1 MTIAQAAEATGLTVH
16 TLRYYERIGLLD
28 AIGRGDNRHRRFC
41 QDDLNWIAFLQKLK
55 STGLPLR
62 AMLQYAQLRRQG
74 NTLESVSQ
82 RRALLQSHTLT
93 VEAALAELQ
102 DNLVVLQ
109 QKIALYGELERQAA
123 VDQYQAPAANR

>member
-28 AIGRGDNRHRRFC
+28 PVGRGANRHRRFC
-41 QDDLNWIAFLQKLK
+41 QEDLNWIAFLQKLK

-62 AMLQYAQLRRQG
+62 AMLHYARLRRQG
-74 NTLESVSQ
+74 NGIDSLGQ
-82 RRALLQSHTLT
+82 RRALLQAHTLAVQAT
-93 VEAALAELQ
+93 LTELQ
-102 DNLVVLQ
+102 GNLLVLQ

-123 VDQYQAPAANR
+123 VDQYMAHTAPQ

>member
-1 MTIAQAAEATGLTVH
+1 MTIAQAAQATGLTVH

-62 AMLQYAQLRRQG
+62 AMLHYARLRRQG
-74 NTLESVSQ
+74 NTMESVSQ
-82 RRALLQSHTLT
+82 RRALLQSHTAT
-93 VEAALAELQ
+93 VEATLAELQ
-102 DNLVVLQ
+102 GNLLILQ

-123 VDQYQAPAANR
+123 VDQYQARAANA

>member
-28 AIGRGDNRHRRFC
+28 PVGRGDNHHRRFGP
-41 QDDLNWIAFLQKLK
+41 DDLNWIAFLQKLK

-62 AMLQYAQLRRQG
+62 AMLHYAQLRRRG
-74 NTLESVSQ
+74 NTVESVSQ
-82 RRALLQSHTLT
+82 RKALLQAHTLA
-93 VEAALAELQ
+93 VEATLAELQ
-102 DNLVVLQ
+102 GNLQVLQ

-123 VDQYQAPAANR
+123 VDQCTAVAATP

>member
-41 QDDLNWIAFLQKLK
+41 QDDLIWIAFLQKLK

-62 AMLQYAQLRRQG
+62 AMLHYAQLRRQG
-74 NTLESVSQ
+74 NTMESVSQ
-82 RRALLQSHTLT
+82 RRALLQTHTLA

-102 DNLVVLQ
+102 GNLLVLR
-109 QKIALYGELERQAA
+109 QKIALYGELERQVA
-123 VDQYQAPAANR
+123 VDQYEVAPAYP